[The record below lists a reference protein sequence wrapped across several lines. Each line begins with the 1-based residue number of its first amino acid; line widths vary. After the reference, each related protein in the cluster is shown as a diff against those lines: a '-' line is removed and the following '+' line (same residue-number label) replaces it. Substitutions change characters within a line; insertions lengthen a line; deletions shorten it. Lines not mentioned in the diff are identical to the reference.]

1 MASESRADEGG
12 DGPTLPEAIEEQLRR
27 DGIDYML
34 AQWVDIHG
42 TPRVKGVPASALHAF
57 LGGSAGF
64 AGAATVG
71 MGQGPHSH
79 DLVGMPDF
87 ASYTV
92 VPWETGV
99 ARVACD
105 ITVDGAAWPYCSRTV
120 LKRAIE
126 RLADIGYEM
135 RVGVEAEH
143 MLVTRRPD
151 GSIAPFDPAGVDT
164 LEKPCY
170 DFKGLS
176 ANLPYLRELIRAMED
191 LGWEPYASDHED
203 GTAQFELNW
212 KYAPALTTADRYTFF
227 KMMTN
232 QVAQRHG
239 AIATHMPKPFSDL
252 TGNGSHFHFSL
263 WDHEG
268 KEAFLAGPEGDA
280 RGLGQS
286 KLAYQFLGG
295 LMTHARALAAVI
307 APTVN
312 CYKRL
317 SIGHYLTG
325 ARSGFTWTPAFI
337 TYGDNNRTHMFRT
350 PGARPVR
357 MPGGVRGAVNP
368 YLAMA
373 AFITAGMDGIAR
385 DLDPGEPIIGRNM
398 YETSLAD
405 MRKRGA
411 ALHPA
416 VAVRGARRVRE
427 GRRDPVRA
435 GAGAG
440 GRVPAGQAAG
450 MGPLPQLGRAL
461 GGRPVPDAVLGS
473 G

>member
-1 MASESRADEGG
+1 MATEEGRATGNGGAPTDQSETAIADR
-12 DGPTLPEAIEEQLRR
+12 LQR
-27 DGIDYML
+27 DGIDYLL

-42 TPRVKGVPASALHAF
+42 TPRVKGVPASALHQF

-79 DLVGMPDF
+79 DMIGMPDF
-87 ASYTV
+87 SSYTV

-105 ITVDGAAWPYCSRTV
+105 IHVDGEPWPYCSRTV
-120 LKRAIE
+120 LKRAAD

-143 MLVTRRPD
+143 MLVTRKPD
-151 GSIAPFDPAGVDT
+151 GTIAPFDPTGVDT

-176 ANLPYLRELIRAMED
+176 ANLGYLRELVRAMEA

-212 KYAPALTTADRYTFF
+212 KYADALTTADRYTFF

-232 QVAQRHG
+232 QVAARHG

-263 WDHEG
+263 WKDDQP
-268 KEAFLAGPEGDA
+268 AFEAGPEGDP

-317 SIGHYLTG
+317 SIGAYLTG

-350 PGARPVR
+350 PE
-357 MPGGVRGAVNP
+357 PGRFECRAVSGAVNP

-385 DLDPGEPIIGRNM
+385 NLDPGDPIIGRNM
-398 YETSLAD
+398 YETTLEEMKAQHLRVIPQSLSE
-405 MRKRGA
+405 
-411 ALHPA
+411 ALDEFEKDD
-416 VAVRGARRVRE
+416 VV
-427 GRRDPVRA
+427 
-435 GAGAG
+435 
-440 GRVPAGQAAG
+440 QS
-450 MGPLPQLGRAL
+450 AL
-461 GGRPVPDAVLGS
+461 GPALAAEFLRVKRQEWVRYHSTVSRWETDQYLTLF
-473 G
+473 

>member
-1 MASESRADEGG
+1 MASDSATGRTGGGLASAPSDAIADR
-12 DGPTLPEAIEEQLRR
+12 LKH
-27 DGIDYML
+27 DGIDYLL

-42 TPRVKGVPASALHAF
+42 TPRVKGVPASALEAF

-79 DLVGMPDF
+79 DMIGMPDF

-92 VPWETGV
+92 VPWEEGV

-105 ITVDGAAWPYCSRTV
+105 IHVDGEPWPYCSRTV
-120 LKRAIE
+120 LKRAVE
-126 RLADIGYEM
+126 RLAAIGYEM

-151 GSIAPFDPAGVDT
+151 GTIAPYDPDGVDT

-176 ANLPYLRELIRAMED
+176 ANLPYLRELVRAMER

-203 GTAQFELNW
+203 ATAQFELNW
-212 KYAPALTTADRYTFF
+212 KYADALTTADRYTFF

-232 QVAQRHG
+232 QVARRHG
-239 AIATHMPKPFSDL
+239 AIATHMPKPFSNL

-263 WDHEG
+263 WDAAG
-268 KEAFLAGPEGDA
+268 RAAFLAGPEGDA

-295 LMTHARALAAVI
+295 LLAHARGLAAVI

-317 SIGHYLTG
+317 SIGAYLTG

-350 PGARPVR
+350 PE
-357 MPGGVRGAVNP
+357 PGRFECRAVSGAVNP
-368 YLAMA
+368 YLAMS
-373 AFITAGMDGIAR
+373 AFIAAGMDGIAR
-385 DLDPGEPIIGRNM
+385 DLDPGDPIVGRNM
-398 YETSLAD
+398 YETPLAEMRSRGIRYLPQSLAE
-405 MRKRGA
+405 
-411 ALHPA
+411 ALD
-416 VAVRGARRVRE
+416 E
-427 GRRDPVRA
+427 FERDEVVQS
-435 GAGAG
+435 GLG
-440 GRVPAGQAAG
+440 
-450 MGPLPQLGRAL
+450 PQLAAEFLRVKRQEWVRYHNTVGRWEVDQYL
-461 GGRPVPDAVLGS
+461 TLF
-473 G
+473 

>member
-1 MASESRADEGG
+1 MTDATTERITGPAHGHDEA
-12 DGPTLPEAIEEQLRR
+12 TLAELLRR
-27 DGIDYML
+27 DSIDYIL

-87 ASYTV
+87 SSYTV
-92 VPWETGV
+92 VPWESGV

-105 ITVDGAAWPYCSRTV
+105 IAVDGEPWPYCSRTV
-120 LKRAIE
+120 LKAAVK
-126 RLADIGYEM
+126 RLAGLGYEM

-143 MLVTRRPD
+143 MLVTRQAD
-151 GSIAPFDPAGVDT
+151 GSIAPFDPLGVDT

-170 DFKGLS
+170 DFKSLS
-176 ANLPYLRELIRAMED
+176 ANLPYLRELVRAMEV

-212 KYAPALTTADRYTFF
+212 KYADALTTADRYTFF

-232 QVAQRHG
+232 QIAARHG

-263 WDHEG
+263 WKDDKPVFE
-268 KEAFLAGPEGDA
+268 AGPKGDP

-286 KLAYQFLGG
+286 RLAYQFLGG
-295 LMTHARALAAVI
+295 LMAHARGLAAVI

-317 SIGHYLTG
+317 SIGAYLTG
-325 ARSGFTWTPAFI
+325 ARSGFTWVPAFI

-350 PGARPVR
+350 PE
-357 MPGGVRGAVNP
+357 PGRFECRAVSGAVNP

-373 AFITAGMDGIAR
+373 AIIACGMDGIER
-385 DLDPGEPIIGRNM
+385 NLDPGEPIVGRNM
-398 YETSLAD
+398 YETSLED
-405 MRKRGA
+405 M
-411 ALHPA
+411 H
-416 VAVRGARRVRE
+416 RE
-427 GRRDPVRA
+427 GLRYIPQSLSEALDEFEADEVVQSGLGPHLAAEFLRVKRQEWVRYHSTV
-435 GAGAG
+435 
-440 GRVPAGQAAG
+440 GRWETDHY
-450 MGPLPQLGRAL
+450 LTLF
-461 GGRPVPDAVLGS
+461 
-473 G
+473 

>member
-1 MASESRADEGG
+1 MTRDAQGEAEIRE
-12 DGPTLPEAIEEQLRR
+12 TLSR
-27 DGIDYML
+27 DGIDYLL

-42 TPRVKGVPASALHAF
+42 TPRVKGIPASALHAF

-79 DLVGMPDF
+79 DMVGMPDF
-87 ASYTV
+87 SSYTV

-105 ITVDGAAWPYCSRTV
+105 ITVDGDPWPYCSRTA
-120 LKRAIE
+120 LKRAIA
-126 RLADIGYEM
+126 RLAELGYEL

-143 MLVTRRPD
+143 MLVSRRPD
-151 GSIAPFDPAGVDT
+151 GSIAPYDPLGVDT

-176 ANLPYLRELIRAMED
+176 ANLGYLRELVRAMEA

-212 KYAPALTTADRYTFF
+212 KYADALTTADRYTFF

-232 QVAQRHG
+232 QVAGRHG

-252 TGNGSHFHFSL
+252 TGNGSHMHMSL
-263 WDHEG
+263 WKDGE
-268 KEAFLAGPEGDA
+268 EVFLAGPEGDP

-286 KLAYQFLGG
+286 RLAYQFVGG
-295 LMTHARALAAVI
+295 LLAHARGLAALI

-325 ARSGFTWTPAFI
+325 ARSGFTWVPAFI

-350 PGARPVR
+350 PEAGRFECRAVS
-357 MPGGVRGAVNP
+357 GAVNP
-368 YLAMA
+368 YLALAGFIA
-373 AFITAGMDGIAR
+373 AGIDGIAR
-385 DLDPGEPIIGRNM
+385 DLDPGEPIMGRNM
-398 YETSLAD
+398 YETTLQEMRQQGIEVIPQTLAE
-405 MRKRGA
+405 
-411 ALHPA
+411 ALDEFEADA
-416 VAVRGARRVRE
+416 VV
-427 GRRDPVRA
+427 
-435 GAGAG
+435 
-440 GRVPAGQAAG
+440 QS
-450 MGPLPQLGRAL
+450 AL
-461 GGRPVPDAVLGS
+461 GPELAAEFLRVKRQEWVRYHSTVSRWETDQYLTLF
-473 G
+473 